1 MGGVL
6 VYSEDRELT
15 RQLLGKAV
23 ELSERLGGRAS
34 ALAMGTGDEDLIRHG
49 ADIVYIS
56 SPPPVYAIEP
66 YRALLLEVARRE
78 SSDIILVGGT
88 KRGKELAPRVAAALG
103 AGYASDC
110 LELGFD
116 DSGKLLAKRLVYGGS
131 SIASEAWNRRP
142 AVATALPR
150 AFQKLEPS
158 DRKGEVVKLDI
169 VFPEPRL
176 RVIESRPK
184 KVSDAGLENASII
197 VSAGRGFKKRED
209 LRLLEELAG
218 VLGAKMG
225 CTRPISAD
233 LDWMDQ
239 WVGISGK
246 KVSPKLYI
254 ACGISGTIQHAAGI
268 RGSQLIVSINS
279 DEAAGIHELSD
290 YSVIGDIYTVLPALT
305 KLLRERKASEAILFL
320 GPGVCLYRGT

>member
-23 ELSERLGGRAS
+23 ELSVRLGGRAS
-34 ALAMGTGDEDLIRHG
+34 ALTTGTGDDDLIRHG
-49 ADIVYIS
+49 ADMVYVA
-56 SPPPVYAIEP
+56 SPPTGYAIEP
-66 YRALLLEVARRE
+66 YRALLLEAVRRE
-78 SSDIILVGGT
+78 SPDVILVGGT

-116 DSGKLLAKRLVYGGS
+116 DSGRLLAKRLVYGGS
-131 SIASEAWNRRP
+131 SIASETWKGRP
-142 AVATALPR
+142 AVATAPPR
-150 AFQKLEPS
+150 AFQKLDPS
-158 DRKGEVVKLDI
+158 DRKGEVVRLDI
-169 VFPEPRL
+169 VLPESRL
-176 RVIESRPK
+176 RVVESRPK
-184 KVSDAGLENASII
+184 RVSDAGLENASVI

-233 LDWMDQ
+233 LGWMDQ

-254 ACGISGTIQHAAGI
+254 ACGVSGTIQHAAGI
-268 RGSQLIVSINS
+268 RGSQMIVSINS

-290 YSVIGDIYTVLPALT
+290 YSVIGDIYSVLPALT
-305 KLLRERKASEAILFL
+305 KLLRERRA
-320 GPGVCLYRGT
+320 P

>member
-6 VYSEDRELT
+6 VFSEDRELA

-23 ELSERLGGRAS
+23 ELSGRLGGRAS
-34 ALAMGTGDEDLIRHG
+34 ALTIGMGEEDLIKQG
-49 ADIVYIS
+49 ADIVYVAS
-56 SPPPVYAIEP
+56 SPSGYAVEP
-66 YRALLLEVARRE
+66 YRALLLEAVKRE
-78 SSDIILVGGT
+78 SPDVILVGGT

-110 LELGFD
+110 LELDVDNTGR
-116 DSGKLLAKRLVYGGS
+116 LLAKRLTYGGS
-131 SIASEAWNRRP
+131 SIASETWRGRP
-142 AVATALPR
+142 AVATAPAR

-158 DRKGEVVKLDI
+158 DRKGETVKLDMI
-169 VFPEPRL
+169 LPEPRM
-176 RVIESRPK
+176 RVVESRPK
-184 KVSDAGLENASII
+184 RISDAGLENASII

-209 LRLLEELAG
+209 LRLLEELAK

-233 LDWMDQ
+233 LGWMDQ

-246 KVSPKLYI
+246 KVSPRLYV
-254 ACGISGTIQHAAGI
+254 ACGVSGTIQHAAGM
-268 RGSQLIVSINS
+268 RGSQLIVSINN

-305 KLLRERKASEAILFL
+305 KLLRERKKS
-320 GPGVCLYRGT
+320 

>member
-1 MGGVL
+1 
-6 VYSEDRELT
+6 
-15 RQLLGKAV
+15 
-23 ELSERLGGRAS
+23 
-34 ALAMGTGDEDLIRHG
+34 
-49 ADIVYIS
+49 
-56 SPPPVYAIEP
+56 
-66 YRALLLEVARRE
+66 
-78 SSDIILVGGT
+78 
-88 KRGKELAPRVAAALG
+88 
-103 AGYASDC
+103 
-110 LELGFD
+110 LELGVD
-116 DSGKLLAKRLVYGGS
+116 DAGRLLAKRLVYGGS
-131 SIASEAWNRRP
+131 SITSETWRGRP
-142 AVATALPR
+142 AFATAPAR

-169 VFPEPRL
+169 VLPESKL

-197 VSAGRGFKKRED
+197 VSAGRGFKKRDD
-209 LRLLEELAG
+209 LRLLEELAD

-233 LDWMDQ
+233 LGWMDQ

-246 KVSPKLYI
+246 KVSPRLYI
-254 ACGISGTIQHAAGI
+254 ACGVSGTIQHAAGI

-305 KLLRERKASEAILFL
+305 KLLRERKRS
-320 GPGVCLYRGT
+320 

>member
-1 MGGVL
+1 MAGVL
-6 VYSEDRELT
+6 VFSEDRELA

-23 ELSERLGGRAS
+23 ELSGRLGGRVS
-34 ALAMGTGDEDLIRHG
+34 ALTIGTGEEDLIKHG
-49 ADIVYIS
+49 ADVVYTAS
-56 SPPPVYAIEP
+56 SPSGYAVEP
-66 YRALLLEVARRE
+66 YRTLLLEAVKRE
-78 SSDIILVGGT
+78 APDVILVGGT

-110 LELGFD
+110 LELGVD
-116 DSGKLLAKRLVYGGS
+116 DTGRLLAKRLVYGGS
-131 SIASEAWNRRP
+131 SIASETWRSRP
-142 AVATALPR
+142 AVATAPAR

-169 VFPEPRL
+169 VLPESKLRL
-176 RVIESRPK
+176 VESRQK
-184 KVSDAGLENASII
+184 RVSDAGLENASII
-197 VSAGRGFKKRED
+197 VSAGRGFKKRDD
-209 LRLLEELAG
+209 LRLLEELAD

-233 LDWMDQ
+233 LGWMDQ

-246 KVSPKLYI
+246 KVSPRLYV
-254 ACGISGTIQHAAGI
+254 ACGVSGTIQHAAGI

-305 KLLRERKASEAILFL
+305 KLLRERKMS
-320 GPGVCLYRGT
+320 

>member
-6 VYSEDRELT
+6 VFSEDRELA

-23 ELSERLGGRAS
+23 ELSGRLGGRVS
-34 ALAMGTGDEDLIRHG
+34 ALTIGIGEEDLIKHG
-49 ADIVYIS
+49 ADVVYIAS
-56 SPPPVYAIEP
+56 SPSGYAVEP
-66 YRALLLEVARRE
+66 YRALLLEAVRRE
-78 SSDIILVGGT
+78 SPDVVLVGGT

-110 LELGFD
+110 LELGVD
-116 DSGKLLAKRLVYGGS
+116 DAGRLLAKRLVYGGS
-131 SIASEAWNRRP
+131 SITSETWRGRP
-142 AVATALPR
+142 AFATAPAR

-169 VFPEPRL
+169 VLPESKL

-197 VSAGRGFKKRED
+197 VSAGRGFKKRDD
-209 LRLLEELAG
+209 LRLLEELAD

-233 LDWMDQ
+233 LGWMDQ

-246 KVSPKLYI
+246 KVSPRLYI
-254 ACGISGTIQHAAGI
+254 ACGVSGTIQHAAGI

-290 YSVIGDIYTVLPALT
+290 YSVIGDIYTILPALT
-305 KLLRERKASEAILFL
+305 KLLRERKRS
-320 GPGVCLYRGT
+320 